1 MAWTRKDLEEFMNF
15 TKKNDLMD
23 KPFEEVLNIY
33 LKKKTVNN
41 PTKPK
46 QQMKASELKAGQIGK
61 WDKLLIGKIECGK
74 YVVELNGQCKV
85 TSSLPIDVEVTLV
98 NDKKS
103 TKMKKFLVILV
114 MSIIS
119 MAGTT
124 WATQVVKTVD
134 LQKA

>member
-1 MAWTRKDLEEFMNF
+1 MALNRKDLEEFMNF

-33 LKKKTVNN
+33 LKKTVNN

-46 QQMKASELKAGQIGK
+46 QQMKAPELKAGQIGR
-61 WDKLLIGKIECGK
+61 WDKLLIGKTECGK

-98 NDKKS
+98 NDKKVL
-103 TKMKKFLVILV
+103 K
-114 MSIIS
+114 
-119 MAGTT
+119 
-124 WATQVVKTVD
+124 
-134 LQKA
+134 

>member
-1 MAWTRKDLEEFMNF
+1 MALNRKDLEEFMNF

-46 QQMKASELKAGQIGK
+46 QQMKASELKAGQIGR
-61 WDKLLIGKIECGK
+61 WDKLLIGKTECGK

-98 NDKKS
+98 NDKKVL
-103 TKMKKFLVILV
+103 K
-114 MSIIS
+114 
-119 MAGTT
+119 
-124 WATQVVKTVD
+124 
-134 LQKA
+134 